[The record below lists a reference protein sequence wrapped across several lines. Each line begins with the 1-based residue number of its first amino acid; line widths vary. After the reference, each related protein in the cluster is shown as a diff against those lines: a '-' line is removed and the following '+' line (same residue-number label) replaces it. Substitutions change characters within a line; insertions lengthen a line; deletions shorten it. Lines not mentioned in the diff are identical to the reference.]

1 MNQVWL
7 YIFLDIRFLLPY
19 NKLLNKNNADKLH
32 NFVNYKIIMET
43 LKMPTLATV
52 HLVTVKVP
60 HPQTWDGPGILTPK
74 GQAS

>member
-1 MNQVWL
+1 M
-7 YIFLDIRFLLPY
+7 
-19 NKLLNKNNADKLH
+19 LH

-60 HPQTWDGPGILTPK
+60 HHTNMGWTWYY
-74 GQAS
+74 